1 MATEAIRIT
10 GLNEF
15 VRDLKKLDNDL
26 PKVLR
31 VAFNAAGEEIL
42 TDARRQI
49 PSVSGKAKGSVR
61 ASSTQKAFR
70 ITGGS
75 KRVPYYPWL
84 DFGGK
89 VGRRGTTKRPFRPQ
103 GRYIYASYFKHRDDL
118 AAHLETALIDAARAA
133 GVEVD

>member
-1 MATEAIRIT
+1 MADPIRIT

-15 VRDLKKLDNDL
+15 VRSLKKLDSDL

-31 VAFNAAGEEIL
+31 VAFNAAGQDIV
-42 TDARRQI
+42 TDARRNV
-49 PSVSGKAKGSVR
+49 PSRSGKAKASVR
-61 ASSTQKAFR
+61 GSSTQKAFR
-70 ITGGS
+70 ISGGS

-89 VGRRGTTKRPFRPQ
+89 VGKRGSVRRPFKHE
-103 GRYIYASYFKHRDDL
+103 GRYIYASYFKHRDEL
-118 AAHLETALIDAARAA
+118 APLLETALIDAARAA

>member
-1 MATEAIRIT
+1 MADAIRIT

-15 VRDLKKLDNDL
+15 VRSLKTLNNDL

-31 VAFNAAGEEIL
+31 VAFNAAGEQIIAE
-42 TDARRQI
+42 ARAKV
-49 PSVSGKAKGSVR
+49 PTKSGRARASVR

-75 KRVPYYPWL
+75 KRAPHYAWL
-84 DFGGK
+84 DFGGTTP
-89 VGRRGTTKRPFRPQ
+89 RGGKRPFLRD
-103 GRYIYASYFKHRDDL
+103 GRYIYASYFKHRDEL
-118 AAHLETALIDAARAA
+118 AVRLEAALLDAARAA